1 MRAIVPLN
9 KMVSAWSEKITL
21 VAVSGL
27 AKMAKMANHWARGLI
42 VKAQKLDVVAGI
54 QIRDAG
60 ISLIGGSLGGWRVK
74 NEHIRAP
81 PAIDRIAPMPACRT
95 SLPASPLS
103 VSLPAPSAKR
113 LDCALLSSSM
123 SLLLPLTK
131 AAMFQRKINGMGVIR
146 AELDSPRPQH

>member
-81 PAIDRIAPMPACRT
+81 PAIDRIAPMPACRK
-95 SLPASPLS
+95 SMAWVLFELNWIARDLS
-103 VSLPAPSAKR
+103 ISKNTV
-113 LDCALLSSSM
+113 LDIVRRS
-123 SLLLPLTK
+123 
-131 AAMFQRKINGMGVIR
+131 R
-146 AELDSPRPQH
+146 AETL